1 MVTALLRRLLAI
13 SVLVGVPLGSLW
25 VLFGD
30 NLPQSVRPTRE
41 PGAEETPFVSS
52 TVTDDLS
59 EEHPFLMSNGKR
71 YRDLYPLS
79 NREAKNAR
87 SNYGTA
93 PFDFPSAQSCL
104 HGSLPEGAP
113 PTHHKLAWDK
123 LLTVGAVEVC
133 LVRVMRRFL
142 EVEKAVAWLGAQG
155 LARQSG
161 TEPIAPDD
169 SAVFFLWNPA
179 TNGGP
184 HALWNAMSERERSIR
199 LSFVVTMSFC
209 SDPRDCSS
217 LDAPIIGSHSFA
229 FDVGF
234 NTVYHK

>member
-1 MVTALLRRLLAI
+1 VVVEIGLILTVLSWVSAPPSVPSAVT
-13 SVLVGVPLGSLW
+13 V
-25 VLFGD
+25 
-30 NLPQSVRPTRE
+30 
-41 PGAEETPFVSS
+41 
-52 TVTDDLS
+52 DLT
-59 EEHPFLMSNGKR
+59 EEHPFLMANGKR

-79 NREAKNAR
+79 DREAENAR

-104 HGSLPEGAP
+104 NGNLPEGAP
-113 PTHHKLAWDK
+113 PTHHELAWDK

-133 LVRVMRRFL
+133 LARVMHRFS
-142 EVEKAVAWLGAQG
+142 EVEEAVAWLGAQG

-161 TEPIAPDD
+161 TEPIASDD
-169 SAVFFLWNPA
+169 GAVFFMWIPA
-179 TNGGP
+179 ANGGP

-209 SDPRDCSS
+209 SDSPVCSRLEAS
-217 LDAPIIGSHSFA
+217 TIGFRSFA

>member
-1 MVTALLRRLLAI
+1 MA
-13 SVLVGVPLGSLW
+13 
-25 VLFGD
+25 
-30 NLPQSVRPTRE
+30 
-41 PGAEETPFVSS
+41 
-52 TVTDDLS
+52 
-59 EEHPFLMSNGKR
+59 NGKR

-79 NREAKNAR
+79 GREAKNAR

-133 LVRVMRRFL
+133 LARVMDRFS
-142 EVEKAVAWLGAQG
+142 EVEEAVAWLGAQG

-161 TEPIAPDD
+161 TEPIASDD
-169 SAVFFLWNPA
+169 GAVFFLWKPA
-179 TNGGP
+179 ANGGP

-209 SDPRDCSS
+209 SDSPVCSRLEAS
-217 LDAPIIGSHSFA
+217 TIGLRSFA

-234 NTVYHK
+234 STIYQK